1 MIMKEDDIK
10 FIRQIVFSLLLHI
23 MDDFTDTEK
32 IVDMFIDEVIED
44 VEETADP
51 DNWGSEDVRIALAR
65 AIKKKLS
72 ID

>member
-1 MIMKEDDIK
+1 
-10 FIRQIVFSLLLHI
+10 

-51 DNWGSEDVRIALAR
+51 DNWGAEDVRIALAR
-65 AIKKKLS
+65 AIKKKFS

>member
-1 MIMKEDDIK
+1 MKEDDIK

>member
-1 MIMKEDDIK
+1 MKEDDIK
-10 FIRQIVFSLLLHI
+10 FIRQIVFSLLLRI

-32 IVDMFIDEVIED
+32 IVDLLIDEVIED